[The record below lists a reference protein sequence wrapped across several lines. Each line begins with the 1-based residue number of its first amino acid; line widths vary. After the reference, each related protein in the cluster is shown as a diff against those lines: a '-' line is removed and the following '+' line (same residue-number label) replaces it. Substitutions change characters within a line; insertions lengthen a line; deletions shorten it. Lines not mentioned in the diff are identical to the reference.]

1 MDRAS
6 RSGAQPATMGGLITA
21 VAAISILYFGRAIFV
36 PLALAILLSFV
47 LHPAALLLRRLRF
60 GRVPS
65 ALTVIFLATCLVLG
79 LGAVITRQLTG
90 LAGSLPRYEDALGQ
104 KIKALQTTGGIS
116 SVLGRASDALQHL
129 GRDIAQGESKQD
141 RQDGLGPDAAKPVPV
156 KIQQPPEWAF
166 WDRYRSILESL
177 SEPVSMA
184 AIVLVY
190 LIFIMLYREDLRD
203 RFIRLMGVRNVE
215 RSTAA
220 MDDAGSR
227 LSRYFL
233 TQTLVNSAFGCVI
246 GCGLALIGVPN
257 AVLFGA
263 VAALMR
269 FVPFIGAYIAAAI
282 PLVLAAAIE
291 PGWAS
296 FFWTLALYIA
306 GETFVGQVIEPWLYG
321 HTTGISP
328 FAVIVSASFW
338 TWLWGPIGLV
348 MAVPLTVCFVVL
360 ASHAE
365 RFEFL
370 YILLT
375 DAPALAPP
383 QSFYQR
389 MLAGNADEAVHDA
402 EQYLKANSLCQY
414 YSEVAI
420 PGLALAHQDWER
432 GVLDK
437 ERLLELSETVEELVE
452 DLDDYDDVI
461 PGHRKNSKDPNH
473 RPDQPCLGLPVV
485 EPERLPP
492 DWKTEPV
499 LAIGARTPV
508 DAGGAAI
515 LAQLLRKHGIPANA
529 PGSRAAGRDFIRDG
543 GSANASLICV
553 SVFGSARANAHIRLI
568 VRRLQK
574 IRPDAKIVFCCWDA
588 ASDAPA
594 SDLVGA
600 SGFAPN
606 LSDALAYVLE
616 SAESAMK
623 MHRLTP
629 AQASGP
635 EAVH

>member
-6 RSGAQPATMGGLITA
+6 RSGAQPATMGALITA

-47 LHPAALLLRRLRF
+47 LHPATVLLRRLRF
-60 GRVPS
+60 GRVLPV
-65 ALTVIFLATCLVLG
+65 LTVIFLATCLVLG

-90 LAGSLPRYEDALGQ
+90 LAGSLPRYEDTLSQ
-104 KIKALQTTGGIS
+104 KIKDLRTASGIS
-116 SVLGRASDALQHL
+116 SVLGRAGDALQHL
-129 GRDIAQGESKQD
+129 GREIAQGDNKQD
-141 RQDGLGPDAAKPVPV
+141 RQDGLAPDAAKPVPV
-156 KIQQPPEWAF
+156 KVQQPEWAF
-166 WDRYRSILESL
+166 LDRYRSILESL
-177 SEPVSMA
+177 FEPLSVA
-184 AIVLVY
+184 TIVLVY

-203 RFIRLMGVRNVE
+203 RFIRLMGVRNVQ

-220 MDDAGSR
+220 LDDAGSR

-437 ERLLELSETVEELVE
+437 ERLLELGETVEELVE
-452 DLDDYDDVI
+452 DLDDHDDVI
-461 PGHRKNSKDPNH
+461 PGHRKSSKDANQ
-473 RPDQPCLGLPVV
+473 RPDQPSSGLAVV

-515 LAQLLRKHGIPANA
+515 LAQLLRKHGIPADA
-529 PGSRAAGRDFIRDG
+529 PGSRIVGRDILRDG

-553 SVFGSARANAHIRLI
+553 SVFGSATAQAHIRFI
-568 VRRLQK
+568 VRRLQQ

-588 ASDAPA
+588 GSDEPV
-594 SDLVGA
+594 SDLAGA
-600 SGFAPN
+600 SGFAAT

-616 SAESAMK
+616 MAESAMK
-623 MHRLTP
+623 VHRLTL

-635 EAVH
+635 EAAH

>member
-90 LAGSLPRYEDALGQ
+90 LAGSLPRYEDTLGQ
-104 KIKALQTTGGIS
+104 KIKDLQTAGGIS

-129 GRDIAQGESKQD
+129 GREIAQGENKQD
-141 RQDGLGPDAAKPVPV
+141 RQDGLAPDAAKPVPV
-156 KIQQPPEWAF
+156 KIQQPEWAF

-177 SEPVSMA
+177 SEPLSVA

-328 FAVIVSASFW
+328 FAVI
-338 TWLWGPIGLV
+338 
-348 MAVPLTVCFVVL
+348 C
-360 ASHAE
+360 
-365 RFEFL
+365 
-370 YILLT
+370 
-375 DAPALAPP
+375 
-383 QSFYQR
+383 QR
-389 MLAGNADEAVHDA
+389 
-402 EQYLKANSLCQY
+402 
-414 YSEVAI
+414 I
-420 PGLALAHQDWER
+420 
-432 GVLDK
+432 VLDVAMGPD
-437 ERLLELSETVEELVE
+437 R
-452 DLDDYDDVI
+452 
-461 PGHRKNSKDPNH
+461 PGHGRAAHGLFRCPG
-473 RPDQPCLGLPVV
+473 QP
-485 EPERLPP
+485 RR
-492 DWKTEPV
+492 
-499 LAIGARTPV
+499 A
-508 DAGGAAI
+508 
-515 LAQLLRKHGIPANA
+515 LRISLHSFDRCAS
-529 PGSRAAGRDFIRDG
+529 SRATAKLL
-543 GSANASLICV
+543 SAH
-553 SVFGSARANAHIRLI
+553 ARWKR
-568 VRRLQK
+568 
-574 IRPDAKIVFCCWDA
+574 
-588 ASDAPA
+588 
-594 SDLVGA
+594 G
-600 SGFAPN
+600 
-606 LSDALAYVLE
+606 
-616 SAESAMK
+616 
-623 MHRLTP
+623 
-629 AQASGP
+629 
-635 EAVH
+635 

>member
-129 GRDIAQGESKQD
+129 GRDIAQEESKQD
-141 RQDGLGPDAAKPVPV
+141 RQDGLGADAAKPVPV

-177 SEPVSMA
+177 SEPLSMA

-291 PGWAS
+291 PGWSS

-360 ASHAE
+360 AAM
-365 RFEFL
+365 
-370 YILLT
+370 
-375 DAPALAPP
+375 P
-383 QSFYQR
+383 
-389 MLAGNADEAVHDA
+389 
-402 EQYLKANSLCQY
+402 
-414 YSEVAI
+414 
-420 PGLALAHQDWER
+420 
-432 GVLDK
+432 
-437 ERLLELSETVEELVE
+437 
-452 DLDDYDDVI
+452 
-461 PGHRKNSKDPNH
+461 
-473 RPDQPCLGLPVV
+473 
-485 EPERLPP
+485 
-492 DWKTEPV
+492 
-499 LAIGARTPV
+499 
-508 DAGGAAI
+508 
-515 LAQLLRKHGIPANA
+515 
-529 PGSRAAGRDFIRDG
+529 
-543 GSANASLICV
+543 SASNFST
-553 SVFGSARANAHIRLI
+553 F
-568 VRRLQK
+568 
-574 IRPDAKIVFCCWDA
+574 F
-588 ASDAPA
+588 
-594 SDLVGA
+594 
-600 SGFAPN
+600 
-606 LSDALAYVLE
+606 
-616 SAESAMK
+616 
-623 MHRLTP
+623 
-629 AQASGP
+629 
-635 EAVH
+635 